1 MDAYIN
7 TLLNKLEGV
16 KSTGSGKWLARCPA
30 HDDRNASFG
39 IKLTDEGSILL
50 NCFAGCDKELILGSV
65 GLTFSDL
72 FPPRPE
78 RFDYAR
84 PRSRPPKFSSHEI
97 VKLAVFESSI
107 IALAIR
113 QLITT
118 GKISPADLGRVNTAI
133 DTLDEIEKEVSYG
146 R

>member
-1 MDAYIN
+1 MGAHIN

-16 KSTGSGKWLARCPA
+16 KSTGNGKWLAKCPA

-39 IKLTDEGSILL
+39 IKLTDEGNILL
-50 NCFAGCDKELILGSV
+50 NCFAGCDKESILGSI

-84 PRSRPPKFSSHEI
+84 PKSRPPKFSAHEI
-97 VKLAVFESSI
+97 VKLAVFESTLI
-107 IALAIR
+107 VLAMR
-113 QLITT
+113 QLMTS
-118 GKISPADLGRVNTAI
+118 GKISPADLRRVNTAI
-133 DTLDEIEKEVSYG
+133 DTLGEIEKEVNYG